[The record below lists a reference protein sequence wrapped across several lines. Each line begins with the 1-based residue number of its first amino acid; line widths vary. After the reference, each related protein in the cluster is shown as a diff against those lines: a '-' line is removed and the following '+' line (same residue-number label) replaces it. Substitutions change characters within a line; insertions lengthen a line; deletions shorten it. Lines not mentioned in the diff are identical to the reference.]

1 MKAIKTRK
9 GFLGTIEFFPEQ
21 GKYHYDGHRNCR
33 VGLTPKETIRHDYRC
48 PACGRKVTVGVLHR
62 VEKLADRE
70 EGFKLA
76 GAPPFVSLIPLP
88 EIIAEGLECGV
99 NTKKVNAL
107 YLPLLEGLGNEF
119 KILLD
124 APLDDIE
131 RAGTPLIREA
141 VARMRA
147 GNVYISPGYDGEF
160 GQVKIFE
167 DGERKKIKGRDL
179 F

>member
-1 MKAIKTRK
+1 M
-9 GFLGTIEFFPEQ
+9 
-21 GKYHYDGHRNCR
+21 
-33 VGLTPKETIRHDYRC
+33 
-48 PACGRKVTVGVLHR
+48 HR

-76 GAPPFVSLIPLP
+76 GAPSFASIIPLP

-107 YLPLLEGLGNEF
+107 YLPMLERLGNEF

-124 APLDDIE
+124 VPLDDIE

-141 VARMRA
+141 VSRMRA
-147 GNVYISPGYDGEF
+147 GNVHIAPGYDGEF
-160 GQVKIFE
+160 GKVKIFE
-167 DGERKKIKGRDL
+167 DGERER
-179 F
+179 FSSRSS

>member
-1 MKAIKTRK
+1 M
-9 GFLGTIEFFPEQ
+9 
-21 GKYHYDGHRNCR
+21 
-33 VGLTPKETIRHDYRC
+33 
-48 PACGRKVTVGVLHR
+48 HR

-76 GAPPFVSLIPLP
+76 GAPSFASIIPLP

-107 YLPLLEGLGNEF
+107 YMPMLERLGNEF

-124 APLDDIE
+124 ARLQDIE
-131 RAGTPLIREA
+131 RASSPLIREA

-147 GNVYISPGYDGEF
+147 GNIHISPGYDGEF
-160 GQVKIFE
+160 GKVRIFE
-167 DGERKKIKGRDL
+167 EGERERYSL
-179 F
+179 RSA